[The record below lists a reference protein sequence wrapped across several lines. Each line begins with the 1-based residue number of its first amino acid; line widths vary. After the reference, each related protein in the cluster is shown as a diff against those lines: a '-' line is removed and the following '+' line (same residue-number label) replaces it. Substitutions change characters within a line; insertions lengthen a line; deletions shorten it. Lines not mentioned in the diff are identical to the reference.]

1 MKGCAG
7 RARWYFQS
15 VRAVRVGGPA
25 VRHVAAESRHRVVT
39 GLFLAAG
46 RGGLRR
52 SLARAGCGA
61 DIPLAARSGAFA
73 PTQEERK
80 PEARAKINTDLT
92 RTRRHSPAYGGI
104 RSTMAAS
111 ENLAFSPAEMRVSW
125 ADYSFP
131 GWWARDDRPS
141 EKRTFGLT
149 GCVVYGLHDAARRVP
164 GVRHVIC
171 PRGCRP
177 GRCQGP
183 AQRGGGWA
191 G

>member
-1 MKGCAG
+1 
-7 RARWYFQS
+7 
-15 VRAVRVGGPA
+15 VG
-25 VRHVAAESRHRVVT
+25 T

-52 SLARAGCGA
+52 SLARAGSGA

-73 PTQEERK
+73 PAHEEHK

-131 GWWARDDRPS
+131 GWRARDDRPS
-141 EKRTFGLT
+141 EKRKVDSSILSLT
-149 GCVVYGLHDAARRVP
+149 TTDRHGYQPASPAFRLFRRRFHLHFSRSAGMCRGMP
-164 GVRHVIC
+164 SC
-171 PRGCRP
+171 PWDVCGGRP
-177 GRCQGP
+177 GRRTCGIFVGH
-183 AQRGGGWA
+183 AKGLRRLR
-191 G
+191 